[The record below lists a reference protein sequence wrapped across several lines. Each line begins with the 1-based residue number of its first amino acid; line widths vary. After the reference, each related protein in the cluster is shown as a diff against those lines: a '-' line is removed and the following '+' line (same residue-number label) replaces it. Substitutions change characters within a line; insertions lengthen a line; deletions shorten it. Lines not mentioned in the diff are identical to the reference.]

1 MLGAYNIDSDDDED
15 EEEEEE
21 VPTNV
26 PKSASS
32 HIKELEKVRWPLS
45 VIIVSC

>member
-1 MLGAYNIDSDDDED
+1 MLRAYNIDSDDDEE

-32 HIKELEKVRWPLS
+32 HIKELEKVR
-45 VIIVSC
+45 

>member
-32 HIKELEKVRWPLS
+32 HIKELEKVS
-45 VIIVSC
+45 